1 MEFIFLLRKSIGFG
15 KYNYFNLVK
24 TLMHE
29 RSHINLY
36 GVQHIGNKIK
46 KTFRE
51 DGHEYDNDL

>member
-1 MEFIFLLRKSIGFG
+1 
-15 KYNYFNLVK
+15 
-24 TLMHE
+24 MHE
-29 RSHINLY
+29 RLHINLY